1 MYPVTEPL
9 RQCHQKLQHNDQI
22 GTKRDLEAL
31 KNIVTNNG
39 AETKSPGED

>member
-9 RQCHQKLQHNDQI
+9 RQFHKKSPHNDQI
-22 GTKRDLEAL
+22 GTERDLEAL
-31 KNIVTNNG
+31 KDIATNNG